1 MAPTHNQNLTTPV
14 FAAVDTGLFQ
24 ETGGLVRKLG
34 EEGEFDHG
42 RIFGLWSPHGLIER
56 PNELCIYYGGCSLG
70 KELIFRK
77 PMTREIGLARFRKD
91 GLVCLEASSDETTTA
106 RTGFV
111 VISQ

>member
-56 PNELCIYYGGCSLG
+56 PNELCIYYGGCNLG
-70 KELIFRK
+70 KNTNTQIQRPVPGHQRRRLGGPRPNRI
-77 PMTREIGLARFRKD
+77 
-91 GLVCLEASSDETTTA
+91 
-106 RTGFV
+106 
-111 VISQ
+111 